1 MTTKGTARI
10 YQGTPRN
17 LAMLA
22 KKLQAGELVGVPS
35 ETVYGLA
42 AHALDPK
49 ACRKIFRAKGRPTT
63 DPLIVHLHR
72 IKHLE
77 AIAHVNLTTVAL
89 AEAFWPGPL
98 TLILKKQNCVPDIVT
113 AGLDS
118 VAVRIPQHPLFRK
131 LLKIAN
137 IPLAAPSANPFGYV
151 SPTTAEHVRDNLGD
165 RIRYILD
172 GGASKIGLEST
183 IIDARDANDLK
194 LLRPG
199 AITPEQIESSL
210 GLTVKSVNSRVEN
223 GSQVAP
229 GMLSQHYSPRAK
241 VILHDRLQSA
251 QIRESSDEA
260 QLYFAKPTGKLT
272 KDTYWL
278 DSTGDQHR
286 AAHNLFAQ
294 LRILDGKGYRIIHA
308 EKAPDGP
315 CATALNDRLRR
326 AAAID

>member
-1 MTTKGTARI
+1 MTTKFTARI

-22 KKLQAGELVGVPS
+22 KKLQVGELVGVPS

-42 AHALDPK
+42 ADALNPT
-49 ACRKIFRAKGRPTT
+49 ACRKIFKAKGRPTT
-63 DPLIVHLHR
+63 DPLIVHLHH
-72 IKHLE
+72 IKQLA
-77 AIAHVNLTTVAL
+77 AIAQVNPTAL
-89 AEAFWPGPL
+89 ALAKAFWPGAL
-98 TLILKKQNCVPDIVT
+98 TLILRKQSCVPDIVT
-113 AGLDS
+113 SGLDS

-131 LLKIAN
+131 LLKIAA

-151 SPTTAEHVRDNLGD
+151 SPTTAEHVRANLGN

-183 IIDARDANDLK
+183 IIDTRDEKAIR

-199 AITPEQIESSL
+199 SITSEQIESTL
-210 GLTVKSVNSRVEN
+210 GITVKSVHSRATS

-241 VILHDRLQSA
+241 VVLHSVLSLDATSQSP
-251 QIRESSDEA
+251 DEA
-260 QLYFAKPTGKLT
+260 RLYFAQPTGKPRRHT
-272 KDTYWL
+272 FWL
-278 DSTGDQHR
+278 DSSGNPQR

-294 LRILDGKGYRIIHA
+294 LRMLDKKGYSIIHA
-308 EKAPDGP
+308 ENAPDGP
-315 CATALNDRLRR
+315 YTAAINDRLER
-326 AAAID
+326 AAAKT